1 MKGKR
6 TLKRHGRAIKLT
18 AFLAASLCL
27 LGLLAGCGQAASS
40 QTSAESPEKSATQVS
55 TTNQSN
61 AKSSLQSSSSSSS
74 PAPTTSTSTN
84 SLPDQ
89 TTSNSDSVSSTATS
103 TPSPNSAGASTNENP
118 GPSASALSA
127 SEIQTAQ
134 QVRSYLGKWINEV
147 QNNAGPYGYPA
158 WNDTALIPKALI
170 PTLSDAQLW
179 SAYEQSENNC
189 VSQQLTI
196 PNCGVDYASGY
207 IDGTT
212 VDGNFTANT
221 LSLTQVKSIL
231 KQEIPWAHITRITYS
246 VFPNNNFPCYFVY
259 TTQSLAS
266 DQPFWYV
273 NANTGYAI
281 NIYGE
286 AASQPQTPVTKQN
299 YIPALMRLYAVFG
312 QGNSNYTWGS
322 AWVNKLPNS
331 TLLSDFF
338 QANPSYQLSQGNI
351 ITNSMIQTAI
361 QWMTQNAWA
370 GPEAPYSLSEASQM
384 IKQEL
389 WFGTYDNS
397 VGPLTISKIV
407 QHGTTYYIY
416 VQGYSGPWG
425 NGPWGGVNTQTG
437 AIGNA

>member
-1 MKGKR
+1 MRKHR
-6 TLKRHGRAIKLT
+6 RAVKLT
-18 AFLAASLCL
+18 AFLATSLCL
-27 LGLLAGCGQAASS
+27 LGLLAGCGQADSS
-40 QTSAESPEKSATQVS
+40 QTSAQSPEKSTTQVS
-55 TTNQSN
+55 TEKQSN
-61 AKSSLQSSSSSSS
+61 TKSSPQSTSSTSASTPSVPANAPTSPPSSSS
-74 PAPTTSTSTN
+74 N
-84 SLPDQ
+84 
-89 TTSNSDSVSSTATS
+89 SNSSDAATA
-103 TPSPNSAGASTNENP
+103 PSPNSTGAYTNENSDQ
-118 GPSASALSA
+118 SASALSA

-134 QVRSYLGKWINEV
+134 QVRSYLEKWINEV

-189 VSQQLTI
+189 VSQKLTS
-196 PNCGVDYASGY
+196 PNCGVDYAAVY

-212 VDGNFTANT
+212 VDGNFTPNT

-312 QGNSNYTWGS
+312 QGDSNYRWGS

-331 TLLSDFF
+331 TLLSDFL

-397 VGPLTISKIV
+397 VGPLTISKII